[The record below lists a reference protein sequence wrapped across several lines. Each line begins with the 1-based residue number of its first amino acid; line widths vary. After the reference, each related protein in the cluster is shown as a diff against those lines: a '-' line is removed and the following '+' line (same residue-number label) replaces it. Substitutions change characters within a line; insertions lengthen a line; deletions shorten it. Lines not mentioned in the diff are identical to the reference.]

1 MLQKHHFSDIQTSEE
16 ASEGTSEAKF
26 GGSAKFRIAIKY
38 ISGFITDDRILFFQ
52 TSDQTSDQTSEASSE
67 DRSKLRLSSDV
78 ASELRSRIYLMNQ
91 TSEDA
96 SEVRDIFGE
105 QD

>member
-26 GGSAKFRIAIKY
+26 GGRAKFRIAIKC

-52 TSDQTSDQTSEASSE
+52 TSDQTSDQTSEA
-67 DRSKLRLSSDV
+67 
-78 ASELRSRIYLMNQ
+78 
-91 TSEDA
+91 T
-96 SEVRDIFGE
+96 SEVRSNLRPKLRPILEARAEDLLSESNLGGCLRGTGYFR
-105 QD
+105 